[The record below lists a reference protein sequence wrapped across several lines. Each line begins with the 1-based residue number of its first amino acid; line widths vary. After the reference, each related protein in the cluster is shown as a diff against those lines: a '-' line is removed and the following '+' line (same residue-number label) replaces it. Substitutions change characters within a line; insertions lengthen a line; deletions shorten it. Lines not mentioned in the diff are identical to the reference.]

1 MAKNRTPDAEQ
12 EIKLLCKRIRE
23 TRKQW
28 EWING
33 EGGNDPF
40 WPDGCNMNLLRNHMI
55 SYKMEI
61 AELCGKHGIKLPE
74 EYFLKIPPE
83 VDNEYMA
90 NMEQKERIIGLR
102 ECGIKLSRKN
112 TKFRDDGQMEFC

>member
-1 MAKNRTPDAEQ
+1 MLKNRTPDQ

-28 EWING
+28 ELTNE
-33 EGGNDPF
+33 EGTNDPF

-74 EYFLKIPPE
+74 EYSLRIPPE
-83 VDNEYMA
+83 VDDNYMA
-90 NMEQKERIIGLR
+90 SLMQKERVKKLKAYGA
-102 ECGIKLSRKN
+102 KLSRKK
-112 TKFRDDGQMEFC
+112 TEFRDNGQMEFC

>member
-1 MAKNRTPDAEQ
+1 MTKNRTPDQ

-23 TRKQW
+23 ARKQW
-28 EWING
+28 ERTNE
-33 EGGNDPF
+33 EGANDPF

-61 AELCGKHGIKLPE
+61 AELCEKNGVKLPE
-74 EYFLKIPPE
+74 EYFLRIPPE
-83 VDNEYMA
+83 VDDNYMA

-102 ECGIKLSRKN
+102 EYGMKLSRKR
-112 TKFRDDGQMEFC
+112 TTFRDDGQMEFC